1 MQEGELWWFDP
12 TVSHEAFNDADED
25 RIHVIVDVLSRQ
37 SLRTFRR
44 RLLRAPIRSVRA
56 FFNAGVR
63 GLAWPIRQRS
73 SGGLAKT

>member
-25 RIHVIVDVLSRQ
+25 RIHIIVDVLSRQ
-37 SLRTFRR
+37 SL
-44 RLLRAPIRSVRA
+44 RA

-73 SGGLAKT
+73 SRGLAKN

>member
-12 TVSHEAFNDADED
+12 TVSHEACNDADED
-25 RIHVIVDVLSRQ
+25 RIHIIFDVLSRQ
-37 SLRTFRR
+37 SL
-44 RLLRAPIRSVRA
+44 RA

-73 SGGLAKT
+73 SRGLAKN